1 MVDDDA
7 GVRTV
12 LKRILTGAGYQV
24 NEASDAFQALDRLDT
39 EPADALLLDLKMP
52 GMDGLGLLD
61 NLRQRG
67 LTVPVVVL
75 TGHGDQFTARECL
88 EAGAAAYLTK
98 PPDRSDLLLAVR
110 GAVAQGKL
118 AQHSQAA
125 AEPPPLLGESF
136 AIRRLREE
144 IARVAPSRATVL
156 VAGESGTG
164 KELVARR
171 LHHLSERAREA
182 FIRVNCAAIPEE
194 LIESELFGHE
204 KGSFTG
210 AHRRQVGKFVQADGG
225 TIFLDEVGD
234 MSLKTQAKV
243 LRVLQDGEVE
253 PVGAEKPFRVDVRVI
268 AATNKDLVA
277 EVKAG
282 NFREDLYYRL
292 AVVVL
297 RTPPLRDHQED
308 IPLLVEHLTGHFC
321 EEYNRRPKQWSD
333 RALQQ
338 LRSYPVA
345 GQRARAQER
354 GRAGRHHGARR
365 PHRDHRAH
373 RRSRAR
379 ERPRHTCST
388 SRACRTSNGSRRS
401 RTCATSFNATAGTW
415 PPPPAPSTPP
425 APTSTRRC
433 RPTAS
438 TGTNDRDRPP
448 LPRRPHGQRRSP
460 AGSLPPLLGP
470 SLRGLPAVRPVPRP
484 PAPGR
489 RGRRGP
495 RGRDPRGWDA

>member
-1 MVDDDA
+1 MSGRVLVVDDDA

-24 NEASDAFQALDRLDT
+24 SEAGDAFQALDRLDS

-67 LTVPVVVL
+67 LAVPVVVL

-88 EAGAAAYLTK
+88 DAGAAAYLTK

-110 GAVAQGKL
+110 GAVAQGQL
-118 AQHSQAA
+118 AHREQVT

-156 VAGESGTG
+156 VVGESGTG

-210 AHRRQVGKFVQADGG
+210 AHRRQVGKFVQAGGG

-282 NFREDLYYRL
+282 RFREDLYYRL

-308 IPLLVEHLTGHFC
+308 IPSLVSHLTAHFC
-321 EEYNRRPKQWSD
+321 EEYNRRPKQWSE

-338 LRSYPVA
+338 LRSYPWPGNVRELKNVVERAVIMELEDRIETIGLTAGPEAAGDLGSLLDQPTLQDFQRESEIAYLRHQLQRNGWNVA
-345 GQRARAQER
+345 ATARAIGTPRSNLYKKMQAYAIER
-354 GRAGRHHGARR
+354 
-365 PHRDHRAH
+365 D
-373 RRSRAR
+373 
-379 ERPRHTCST
+379 E
-388 SRACRTSNGSRRS
+388 
-401 RTCATSFNATAGTW
+401 
-415 PPPPAPSTPP
+415 
-425 APTSTRRC
+425 
-433 RPTAS
+433 
-438 TGTNDRDRPP
+438 
-448 LPRRPHGQRRSP
+448 
-460 AGSLPPLLGP
+460 
-470 SLRGLPAVRPVPRP
+470 
-484 PAPGR
+484 
-489 RGRRGP
+489 
-495 RGRDPRGWDA
+495 

>member
-1 MVDDDA
+1 MSGRVLVVDDDA

-24 NEASDAFQALDRLDT
+24 FEASDAFQALDRLDS

-67 LTVPVVVL
+67 LEVPVVVL

-88 EAGAAAYLTK
+88 DAGAAAYLTK

-118 AQHSQAA
+118 AHREQAA

-156 VAGESGTG
+156 VVGESGTG

-210 AHRRQVGKFVQADGG
+210 AHRRQVGKFVQAGGG

-253 PVGAEKPFRVDVRVI
+253 PVGAERPFRVDVRVI
-268 AATNKDLVA
+268 SATNKDLVA

-282 NFREDLYYRL
+282 RFREDLYYRL

-308 IPLLVEHLTGHFC
+308 IPSLVDHLTTHFC
-321 EEYNRRPKQWSD
+321 EEYNRRPKQWSE
-333 RALQQ
+333 RAMQQ
-338 LRSYPVA
+338 LCSHPWPGNVRELKNVVERAVIMELEDRIESIGLTAGPEVSTELGSLLDQPTLQDFQRESEIAYLRRQLQRHGWNVA
-345 GQRARAQER
+345 
-354 GRAGRHHGARR
+354 
-365 PHRDHRAH
+365 
-373 RRSRAR
+373 
-379 ERPRHTCST
+379 
-388 SRACRTSNGSRRS
+388 
-401 RTCATSFNATAGTW
+401 ATARSIGT
-415 PPPPAPSTPP
+415 PRSNLYKKMQAY
-425 APTSTRRC
+425 
-433 RPTAS
+433 
-438 TGTNDRDRPP
+438 GIERDE
-448 LPRRPHGQRRSP
+448 
-460 AGSLPPLLGP
+460 
-470 SLRGLPAVRPVPRP
+470 
-484 PAPGR
+484 
-489 RGRRGP
+489 
-495 RGRDPRGWDA
+495 